1 MDITKKINKY
11 LNEGSPEHSTIEFAS
26 DALEGMKKKNP
37 ALFKKLKNGA
47 KDPMSLAKYVEN
59 FFKDEMDDMED
70 AGVDIDDVIGAIEDW
85 FEDNT
90 AWDNY

>member
-1 MDITKKINKY
+1 MMDITKKINKY

-47 KDPMSLAKYVEN
+47 KDPMSLA
-59 FFKDEMDDMED
+59 
-70 AGVDIDDVIGAIEDW
+70 
-85 FEDNT
+85 
-90 AWDNY
+90 